1 MKNLDQRIIQQSAAK
16 ALACLA
22 RALEKEPAG
31 SACWLQ
37 LVEALEALETI
48 EAIAD
53 EARDAFT
60 PIPSFH
66 PPSAT
71 MRYERLALTQ
81 SLLCR
86 REAPERLRAA

>member
-1 MKNLDQRIIQQSAAK
+1 MTNPDQRIIQQSAAK

-31 SACWLQ
+31 SARWLQ

-60 PIPSFH
+60 PVPSFH
-66 PPSAT
+66 PPSAA
-71 MRYERLALTQ
+71 MPSERLALTQ

-86 REAPERLRAA
+86 RGAPERLRAA